1 MMDISHIRNFSI
13 IAHIDHGKST
23 LADRLLEKTGTLL
36 PQEMQEQ
43 VLDNMELERERGI
56 TIKAH
61 AVRMRYR
68 ARDGQE
74 YILNLIDTPGHV
86 DFTYEVS
93 RSLAACEGAL
103 LVVDATQ
110 GVEAQTV
117 SNVLLALE
125 HDLAIVPLLNKI
137 DMVSAQIGA
146 VQQQVVDLLGD
157 SPDGI
162 LRISAKQGTGVDE
175 VLEAIVTRIPP
186 PIGDADKPVR
196 ALIFDSLY
204 DAYRGVICFI
214 RVVDG
219 TLRPGMKIRFFATEQ
234 EYEVEEVGVLRLQ
247 RLATETLAAGEVGY
261 LIAGV
266 RTIDDAR
273 VGDTIMQAGRES
285 VEPLPGYRTLKP
297 MVFSGLYPVDT
308 DGYDDLRNALAR
320 LRLNDAS
327 LLYEPETSMALGF
340 GFRCG
345 FLGLLHMEIIQER
358 LEREYAIDLI
368 TTVPNVRYEVVKKD
382 GTVVQVENPSALPP
396 ANAVEEIREP
406 ILSAQILVPSEY
418 IGAVMK
424 LVNDRRGT
432 YINTEY
438 FHADRAMLHYEIPLA
453 EIVTDFYDRLKS
465 ISRGYAS
472 FDYEP
477 KGMRRADLVKL
488 DLLING
494 DPLDAL
500 SVITHRDKAY
510 NWGRDL
516 CHKLKELIPRQ
527 LFEVVIQAAI
537 GSKVI
542 AREVVRPL
550 RKNVIAKCYGGDV
563 TRKRKLLERQK
574 EGKRRMKQLGK
585 VEIPQE
591 AFLAALKIDN

>member
-1 MMDISHIRNFSI
+1 MDISRIRNFSI

-23 LADRLLEKTGTLL
+23 LADRLLEKTGTLA

-61 AVRMRYR
+61 AVRMRYH
-68 ARDGQE
+68 ARDGHE
-74 YILNLIDTPGHV
+74 YVLNLIDTPGHV

-125 HDLAIVPLLNKI
+125 HDLAIVPILNKI
-137 DMVSAQIGA
+137 DMASAQIDA
-146 VQQQVVDLLGD
+146 VRQQVVDLLGD
-157 SPDGI
+157 HPDEM
-162 LRISAKQGTGVDE
+162 LLISAKHGVGIDE
-175 VLEAIVTRIPP
+175 VLQAIVTRVPP
-186 PIGDADKPVR
+186 PAGDPHKPVR

-204 DAYRGVICFI
+204 DAYRGVICYI

-219 TLRPGMKIRFFATEQ
+219 VLRAGMKIRFYATEQ

-247 RLATETLAAGEVGY
+247 RLATESLAAGEVGY
-261 LIAGV
+261 VIAGV
-266 RTIDDAR
+266 RSIEDAR
-273 VGDTIMQAGRES
+273 VGDTV
-285 VEPLPGYRTLKP
+285 VEAARAEVTPLPGYRTLKP
-297 MVFSGLYPVDT
+297 MVFSGLYPVSAD
-308 DGYDDLRNALAR
+308 DYDDLRNALAR
-320 LRLNDAS
+320 LRLNDAAF
-327 LLYEPETSMALGF
+327 LYEPETSAALGF

-345 FLGLLHMEIIQER
+345 FLGLLHMEIVQER
-358 LEREYAIDLI
+358 LEREYGLDLI
-368 TTVPNVRYEVVKKD
+368 TTIPNVRYEVVKKD
-382 GTVVQVENPSALPP
+382 GSIIQVENPSALPP
-396 ANAVEEIREP
+396 ANAIEEIREP
-406 ILSAQILVPSEY
+406 ILAAQILAPSAY
-418 IGAVMK
+418 IGGIMK
-424 LVNDRRGT
+424 LVNERRGT

-438 FHADRAMLHYEIPLA
+438 LHADRAILHYEIPLA

-465 ISRGYAS
+465 VSRGYAS
-472 FDYEP
+472 FDYEH
-477 KGMRRADLVKL
+477 KAVRSANLVKL

-494 DPLDAL
+494 EPLDAL
-500 SVITHRDKAY
+500 SVIIHRDKAH
-510 NWGRDL
+510 NWGRVL

-537 GSKVI
+537 GSKI
-542 AREVVRPL
+542 ISREVVRPL

-574 EGKRRMKQLGK
+574 EGKKRMKQLGK

-591 AFLAALKIDN
+591 AFLAALKMDDG